1 MPVAIVLWL
10 LLRPCGEKCSACKI
24 GGMGVWNHGERG
36 GFSGT
41 ELFPTTLWSDIHLAR
56 GHLKPALARLCER
69 YREPLFVYLQRRG
82 LDYHAASDLVQGFFE
97 HLLEREFLARLEPGK
112 GRFRAF
118 LVQSMRNYLSDQQ
131 TRAAAQ
137 KRGGRAPH
145 MPLTGLIA
153 DRACNG
159 LRGNHSAAP
168 DKEYERAWA
177 HAVLRNA
184 LANLRTEQ
192 GEQRKESLP
201 VETLE
206 PLMYCDPD
214 APSYVELS
222 LRLGVA
228 PCTLRM
234 QAYRLRL
241 RLAFWIREELRQ
253 TLANGDEVEDELRYL
268 ITVLRGE

>member
-1 MPVAIVLWL
+1 
-10 LLRPCGEKCSACKI
+10 
-24 GGMGVWNHGERG
+24 MGVWNHGERG
-36 GFSGT
+36 GFAGA

-82 LDYHAASDLVQGFFE
+82 LDYHSASDVVQGFFE

-137 KRGGRAPH
+137 KRGGRASH
-145 MPLTGLIA
+145 MPLTTFIS
-153 DRACNG
+153 DRTHSG
-159 LRGNHSAAP
+159 FEGNHSVAP
-168 DKEYERAWA
+168 DRAYERAWA
-177 HAVLRNA
+177 ETVLKNA
-184 LANLRTEQ
+184 LANWKAEQAERRDGMLPTETV
-192 GEQRKESLP
+192 EQ
-201 VETLE
+201 
-206 PLMYCDPD
+206 LMYSDPD

-222 LRLGVA
+222 VRLGVA
-228 PCTLRM
+228 PCTLRT
-234 QAYRLRL
+234 QAYRLRV
-241 RLAFWIREELRQ
+241 RLAFWVREELRQ